1 MSVSSSLGSS
11 IGSSLDPFD
20 VAGGDSE
27 SVVSPND
34 VHIRIQQRTGRKTL
48 TTISGLPKDL
58 DFNRL
63 IKTFKKLFSCNGA
76 LINSEELGTVVQ
88 LQGDQRKNALEFLVK
103 EKIVKKS
110 QIKIHG
116 F

>member
-1 MSVSSSLGSS
+1 MFLFLHRITSVRTRLT
-11 IGSSLDPFD
+11 D
-20 VAGGDSE
+20 
-27 SVVSPND
+27 
-34 VHIRIQQRTGRKTL
+34 IRIQQRTGRKAV

-76 LINSEELGTVVQ
+76 LIHSEELGTVVQ
-88 LQGDQRKNALEFLVK
+88 LQGDQRKNASDFLVK
-103 EKIVKKS
+103 EKIIKKS
-110 QIKIHG
+110 QVKIHG

>member
-1 MSVSSSLGSS
+1 MNPT
-11 IGSSLDPFD
+11 LDPFED
-20 VAGGDSE
+20 PVADTEG
-27 SVVSPND
+27 VSADD
-34 VHIRIQQRTGRKTL
+34 VHIRIQQRTGRKAV

-76 LINSEELGTVVQ
+76 LIQSEELGTVVQ
-88 LQGDQRKNALEFLVK
+88 LQGDQRKNASDFLVK
-103 EKIVKKS
+103 EKIIKKS
-110 QIKIHG
+110 QVKIHG

>member
-1 MSVSSSLGSS
+1 MSLSSSLGTS
-11 IGSSLDPFD
+11 IDPFD
-20 VAGGDSE
+20 TTTGDE
-27 SVVSPND
+27 AVSVND

-58 DFNRL
+58 DFERL

-76 LINSEELGTVVQ
+76 LIKSEELGIVVQ

-110 QIKIHG
+110 QVKIHG